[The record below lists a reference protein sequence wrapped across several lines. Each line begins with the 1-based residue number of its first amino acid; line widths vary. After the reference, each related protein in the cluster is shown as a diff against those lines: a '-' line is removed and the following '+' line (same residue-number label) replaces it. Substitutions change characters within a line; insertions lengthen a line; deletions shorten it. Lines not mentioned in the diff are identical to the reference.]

1 MTLKA
6 RLFPKESRY
15 LPGQRWLNVLF
26 RTLHLVGLG
35 GLGAGFLYPAA
46 DQSWQLYLQLTLI
59 SGVALTLISIYS
71 NAIWLIQMRGQMVLL
86 KLLLLWLTGPFPEYR
101 MGLFILIILISGWIA
116 HAPAR
121 VRYYSPYH
129 RRRIEAADLYRQGSE
144 SG

>member
-6 RLFPKESRY
+6 RLFPRESRF

-35 GLGAGFLYPAA
+35 GLGAGFLYPAV
-46 DQSWQLYLQLTLI
+46 DESWRLYLYLTLI
-59 SGVALTLISIYS
+59 SGVGLSLISIYS
-71 NAIWLIQMRGQMVLL
+71 NGIWLIQLRGQMVFL
-86 KLLLLWLTGPFPEYR
+86 KLLLLALIAPFPEHKTA
-101 MGLFILIILISGWIA
+101 LFILIILISGWIA

-129 RRRIEAADLYRQGSE
+129 RRRIESLDFD
-144 SG
+144 